1 MTKIINTKEIPTDIK
16 YINGLSY
23 ALYCLFVILMIGSL
37 VQYLVQNM
45 IHNLSGVVIK
55 GNVTHNN
62 ISSIRRQ
69 LHTNS
74 HGNFYSID
82 LYKAKQAFESIS
94 WVNHVVVKRVYPN
107 HIEVKLSEFQPKAIW
122 GIRED
127 LKFVDDLGVIFEA
140 SADDEEYDQMP
151 QFIGSEGQSKV
162 MLDMYKD
169 LVISFAPLQYKLK
182 VLELNARGSWI
193 ATLEGGAQI
202 ELGRGNAT
210 DVIGRAQKFANGA
223 HLLLAKLNKKIND
236 IEYVDLRHTDGYAI
250 RMHGMTTVDLTA
262 ANASIK
268 K

>member
-23 ALYCLFVILMIGSL
+23 VLYWLFVMLVIGSL
-37 VQYLVQNM
+37 VQYLVKNIIQN
-45 IHNLSGVVIK
+45 ISGVVIK
-55 GNVTHNN
+55 GNITHNN
-62 ISSIRRQ
+62 ISSIRKQ
-69 LHTNS
+69 LNTNV
-74 HGNFYSID
+74 HGNFYNID
-82 LYKAKQAFESIS
+82 LLKAKQAFESIS
-94 WVNHVVVKRVYPN
+94 WVNHAVVKRVYPN

-127 LKFVDDLGVIFEA
+127 LKFVDDLGIIFDA
-140 SADDEEYDQMP
+140 NADDEEYDQMP

-162 MLDMYKD
+162 MLDMHKD

-193 ATLEGGAQI
+193 ATLDSGAQI

-210 DVIGRAQKFANGA
+210 DVIGRAKKFANGA
-223 HLLLAKLNKKIND
+223 HLLLAKLNKKTND
-236 IEYVDLRHTDGYAI
+236 IEYIDLRHTDGYAM
-250 RMHGMTTVDLTA
+250 RMHGMTTIDLNA

>member
-1 MTKIINTKEIPTDIK
+1 MAKIINPQEMPTDIK

-23 ALYCLFVILMIGSL
+23 ALFCLFALLMIGNL
-37 VQYLVQNM
+37 VQYLVKNK
-45 IHNLSGVVIK
+45 IPNLNGIVIK

-62 ISSIRRQ
+62 ISSIRNQ
-69 LHTNS
+69 LQSNI
-74 HGNFYSID
+74 HGNFYSLD
-82 LYKAKQAFESIS
+82 LLKAKQAFESIS
-94 WVNHVVVKRVYPN
+94 WVNQAVVRRVYPN
-107 HIEVKLSEFQPKAIW
+107 HIEVKLSEFKPKAIW

-127 LKFVDDLGVIFEA
+127 LKLVDDLGIIFEA

-162 MLDMYKD
+162 VLDMYKD
-169 LVISFAPLQYKLK
+169 LVISFAPLQNKLK

-193 ATLEGGAQI
+193 AILDGGAQI

-210 DVIGRAQKFANGA
+210 DVIGRAHKFANGA
-223 HLLLAKLNKKIND
+223 VQLLAKLNKKTSD
-236 IEYVDLRHTDGYAI
+236 IEYIDLRHTDGYAM
-250 RMHGMTTVDLTA
+250 RMRGMTTLDLTA